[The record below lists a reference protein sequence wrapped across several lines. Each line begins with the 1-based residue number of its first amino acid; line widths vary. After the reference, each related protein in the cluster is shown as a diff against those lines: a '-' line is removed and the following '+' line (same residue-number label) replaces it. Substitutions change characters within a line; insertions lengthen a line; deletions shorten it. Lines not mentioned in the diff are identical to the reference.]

1 MTCKICEKRRPRRS
15 CPGVSG
21 EICSLC
27 CGTERENSIACPLDC
42 PYLQEARIHEKPPE
56 IDPETIPNLDIRI
69 TDEFLRSQEPLL
81 AVAMREFAAGVN
93 VPGVVDF
100 DVREALD
107 SLVRTYRTR
116 QSGLY
121 YEDRPANLLAAG
133 IHDRVQQGLEQFR
146 QAVAE
151 RSGIHSIR
159 DADILGVLV
168 FLQRLEY
175 RLNNGRKRG
184 RAFLDFLSRQPA
196 FGEERR
202 SPLALP

>member
-1 MTCKICEKRRPRRS
+1 M
-15 CPGVSG
+15 CPGVGG

-27 CGTERENSIACPLDC
+27 CGTERENTIACPLDC
-42 PYLQEARIHEKPPE
+42 PYLQEARVREKPPE
-56 IDPETIPNLDIRI
+56 IDPETIPNRDIRI

-81 AVAMREFAAGVN
+81 GAAMREFAAGLN

-100 DVREALD
+100 DVREALE

-133 IHDRVQQGLEQFR
+133 IQERVQHGLEQFR
-146 QAVAE
+146 QSVAE
-151 RSGIHSIR
+151 RSGIHSVR
-159 DADILGVLV
+159 DADVLGVLV
-168 FLQRLEY
+168 FLQRLEF

-184 RAFLDFLSRQPA
+184 RAFLDFLSRQTA
-196 FGEERR
+196 VGEERR

>member
-1 MTCKICEKRRPRRS
+1 M
-15 CPGVSG
+15 CPGVGG

-27 CGTERENSIACPLDC
+27 CGTERENTIACPLDC
-42 PYLQEARIHEKPPE
+42 PHLQEARLREKLPE
-56 IDPETIPNLDIRI
+56 IDPETIPNRDIRI

-81 AVAMREFAAGVN
+81 AAAIREFAAALN
-93 VPGVVDF
+93 MPGVVDS
-100 DVREALD
+100 DVREVLE

-133 IHDRVQQGLEQFR
+133 IQDRVQQGLEQFR

-151 RSGIHSIR
+151 RSGVHSVR
-159 DADILGVLV
+159 DADVLGVLV

-184 RAFLDFLSRQPA
+184 RAFLEFLSRKSA